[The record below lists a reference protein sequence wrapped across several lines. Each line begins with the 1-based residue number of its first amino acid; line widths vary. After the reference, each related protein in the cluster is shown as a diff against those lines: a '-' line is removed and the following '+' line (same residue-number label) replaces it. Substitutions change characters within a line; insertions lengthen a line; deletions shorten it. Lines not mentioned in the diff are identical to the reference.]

1 MALYRV
7 KLYNDWRFYK
17 GGEIISVN
25 KEVANSLIEHNI
37 AEYEKVKKPEEKE
50 LTKKEIKGAPKDKMF
65 KGAPIS
71 KQLSFDPKGSLGK
84 AKGSDK

>member
-17 GGEIISVN
+17 SGEIISVN
-25 KEVANSLIEHNI
+25 KEVAKALVELNL
-37 AEYEKVKKPEEKE
+37 AEYEKTKKPEEKK

-71 KQLSFDPKGSLGK
+71 K
-84 AKGSDK
+84 

>member
-17 GGEIISVN
+17 SGEVISVN
-25 KEVANSLIEHNI
+25 KDVAKSLVELNI
-37 AEYEKVKKPEEKE
+37 AEYEKTKKPEEKE

-65 KGAPIS
+65 KGAPIT
-71 KQLSFDPKGSLGK
+71 K
-84 AKGSDK
+84 